1 MDLVVVVA
9 RRRPVGRC
17 GEDIEFLEWHHHR
30 VYHHITSCGYT
41 LPHDTMI
48 IPLTTHVRAIKIP
61 QGWAQ
66 SAHLVLTEHHVIAL
80 EWNDEDIQDEFL
92 MVNEDVDNPIDA
104 RASNEVVISDRY
116 LQAKAKVE
124 VAGLGGATWSLR

>member
-1 MDLVVVVA
+1 M
-9 RRRPVGRC
+9 
-17 GEDIEFLEWHHHR
+17 H
-30 VYHHITSCGYT
+30 
-41 LPHDTMI
+41 
-48 IPLTTHVRAIKIP
+48 
-61 QGWAQ
+61 
-66 SAHLVLTEHHVIAL
+66 TEHHVVAL